1 MKLFLAVA
9 IGALAQ
15 ADALSLSK
23 HRSVHRNDVV
33 ARGHHSDHHHEYK
46 AHRALNKA
54 QVSHGHKAVSKSGV
68 TNSDLIFWNEVAFW
82 AALVQGLIILAV
94 YIYNPTTGGA
104 NPDGNFNQVTN
115 LYLTYPYYVPPPEG
129 SDESGVIQ
137 MNQLYPDWFLFKWS
151 FPLASAIFLLLTA
164 FGHGS
169 IITYLKPS
177 YLEMIN
183 KGYNSYRWIEYSVTS
198 SIMIVGVLVGFYILD
213 FNTLLGLAVTNAA
226 TMAFGYF
233 MEFLNYKNRQ
243 LHQATDWTPYWIGWV
258 TGIAPWIALLIS
270 FNTSVNN
277 SSSGGPPWFVQLI
290 AASYFVFFDS
300 FAGNM
305 ALQLTKN

>member
-1 MKLFLAVA
+1 MKLFLTVA

-33 ARGHHSDHHHEYK
+33 ARGHHSEHHHEYK

-82 AALVQGLIILAV
+82 AALVQGLIILGF
-94 YIYNPTTGGA
+94 YIADAPTQTGGT
-104 NPDGNFNQVTN
+104 FQQST
-115 LYLTYPYYVPPPEG
+115 
-129 SDESGVIQ
+129 
-137 MNQLYPDWFLFKWS
+137 QLYIAYPSFNEETRTLDTNFLTPSWLKFS
-151 FPLASAIFLLLTA
+151 FPLASGIFLLLTA

-169 IITYLKPS
+169 IITYLTPS

-183 KGYNSYRWIEYSVTS
+183 KGYNMYRWIEYSVTS
-198 SIMIVGVLVGFYILD
+198 SIMIVGILVAFYIID
-213 FNTLLGLAVTNAA
+213 FNTLFGLAVANAA

-233 MEFLNYKNRQ
+233 MEFLNFKNRQ

>member
-1 MKLFLAVA
+1 MKLFLTVA

-33 ARGHHSDHHHEYK
+33 ARGHHSDHHHEHK

-82 AALVQGLIILAV
+82 AALVQGLIILGF
-94 YIYNPTTGGA
+94 YIADAPTQTGGT
-104 NPDGNFNQVTN
+104 FQQST
-115 LYLTYPYYVPPPEG
+115 
-129 SDESGVIQ
+129 
-137 MNQLYPDWFLFKWS
+137 QLYIAYPSFNEETRTLDTNFLTPSWLKFS
-151 FPLASAIFLLLTA
+151 FVLASGTFLLLTA

-169 IITYLKPS
+169 IITYLTPS

-183 KGYNSYRWIEYSVTS
+183 KGYNMYRWIEYSVTS
-198 SIMIVGVLVGFYILD
+198 SIMIVGILVAFYIID
-213 FNTLLGLAVTNAA
+213 FNTLFGLAVANAA

-233 MEFLNYKNRQ
+233 MEFLNFKNRQ
-243 LHQATDWTPYWIGWV
+243 LHQPTDWSPYWIGWG
-258 TGIAPWIALLIS
+258 TGIASWIALLIS
-270 FNTSVNN
+270 YTTSA
-277 SSSGGPPWFVQLI
+277 SQSDGEGPPWFVSVI
-290 AASYFVFFDS
+290 AGSYFFFFNT